1 MPYLMEG
8 SPREAGRRGID
19 APPVRDVCAEERDV
33 RSWAVLWVRIEEEE
47 LEVGEYGRSDV
58 GGDVVPVEEEEEE
71 DEGIT

>member
-1 MPYLMEG
+1 M
-8 SPREAGRRGID
+8 
-19 APPVRDVCAEERDV
+19 
-33 RSWAVLWVRIEEEE
+33 LWVRIEEEE